1 MMPRSAAFTVENNFK
16 NGLVTEASGLNFPES
31 ACTNT
36 YNCVFN
42 NDGSVDRRFGFD
54 YETNYTT
61 KNINR
66 SNSVVVSYLWKNVAG
81 NGDLSLLV
89 VQVGATLYFY
99 KVTGN
104 SVSTGAVTSTVA
116 LTDFDASGAP
126 DTNTLECQFSSGN
139 GLMFVT
145 HPYCDPFYVTWN
157 TSTDTATGT
166 AITLKIRDLQGDLAD
181 PNAVDTRP
189 TATLAGLNVSHK
201 YNLYNQGWIQPGAAT
216 TNLTAWDSA
225 RTDMPSNTDGMW
237 AFKNS
242 SDAFDTGTIA
252 NVIRGNSPAPKGH
265 YILPLHN
272 QNRDT
277 ASGLSGTTT
286 QTTSYQRSSTSAFFA
301 GRVFY
306 SGINYSGFNS
316 MIYFSQIIERTE
328 QYGFCYQINDPTA
341 EDVFELLPSDGGFIS
356 IPEAGTI
363 FKLVAITGGL
373 LVFAA
378 NGVWFISGSTGLG
391 FTATDYVVNKISSI
405 APINA
410 SSFVDVGGLPAF
422 WNAEGVYIIA
432 GEGNSPGIQSLSDSR
447 IRQFYAEIPLPS
459 KTWAKG
465 FYNPTAGVIQ
475 WLYRS
480 TETSDVEDRYEY
492 DRILNFSTLTGAFY
506 PWTISESTVKVHSLV
521 TLDAS
526 QGSLTVNGI
535 VDSGGDTLIDASG
548 NTLISYS
555 LSGLSTNPVFVYL
568 TSYANGSTFTFTFA
582 TEGSDTYVDWFQKDG
597 VGVDYTSY
605 FITGYKLRGEA
616 MKKFQTNWINLYS
629 KGCEETK
636 FYIQALWDYAN
647 VGDTGRWSSSQLITN
662 DDTQYD
668 VIRHRR
674 KIRGHGTAMQFKVT
688 SLTGYPFHLVG
699 WATMDTGNQLP

>member
-1 MMPRSAAFTVENNFK
+1 MPRSVAYAVENNFK
-16 NGLVTEASGLNFPES
+16 NGLITEASGLNFPES

-36 YNCVFN
+36 YNCRFN

-54 YETNYTT
+54 FESDYVT
-61 KNINR
+61 KTINR

-99 KVTGN
+99 EVTGN
-104 SVSTGAVTSTVA
+104 SVSTGAISSTIA
-116 LTDFDASGAP
+116 LTSFDASGAP
-126 DTNTLECQFSSGN
+126 DTSTLECQFSAGN
-139 GLMFVT
+139 GLLFVT
-145 HPYCDPFYVTWN
+145 HPYCDPFYVSYN

-166 AITLKIRDLQGDLAD
+166 AITVKIRDLQGDLAD
-181 PNAVDTRP
+181 ANAVDTRP
-189 TATLAGLNVSHK
+189 TATLAGLNVNHK
-201 YNLYNQGWIQPGAAT
+201 YNLYNQGWTT
-216 TNLTAWDSA
+216 TNLTAWDTSQ
-225 RTDMPSNTDGMW
+225 TTMPSNVDVMW
-237 AFKNS
+237 TFKNS
-242 SDAFDTGTIA
+242 SDAFDMATLN
-252 NVIRGNSPAPKGH
+252 NVMRGNSPAPKGH
-265 YILPLHN
+265 FILPLHD

-277 ASGLSGTTT
+277 ASGLSGATNA
-286 QTTSYQRSSTSAFFA
+286 TTSYQRPSTSAFFA

-306 SGINYSGFNS
+306 SGINYSGYNS
-316 MIYFSQIIERTE
+316 QIYFSQIVERTE
-328 QYGFCYQINDPTA
+328 QYGFCFQVNDPTA
-341 EDVFELLPSDGGFIS
+341 EDVFDILPSDGGFIS

-373 LVFAA
+373 LVCAA

-410 SSFVDVGGLPAF
+410 SSFVDVGGVPAF
-422 WNAEGVYIIA
+422 WNSEGVYLIA
-432 GEGNSPGIQSLSDSR
+432 GEGNSPGVQSLSDSK
-447 IRQFYAEIPLPS
+447 IRSFFADIPLPS

-465 FYNPTAGVIQ
+465 FYNATDGVIQ

-480 TETSDVEDRYEY
+480 TETSDVEERYEY

-506 PWTISESTVKVHSLV
+506 PWTIADSTVKIHSLV
-521 TLDAS
+521 TLDAA
-526 QGSLTVNGI
+526 QGSLTVDT
-535 VDSGGDTLIDASG
+535 VVSGTGDTVVDGSS
-548 NTLISYS
+548 NQVISYT

-568 TSYANGSTFTFTFA
+568 VSYPESSSFKFTFA
-582 TEGSDTYVDWFQKDG
+582 TEGSNDYIDWFQYDAT
-597 VGVDYTSY
+597 GVDYTSY
-605 FITGYKLRGEA
+605 FITGYKLRGDA

-629 KGCEETK
+629 YGYEETQ
-636 FYIQALWDYAN
+636 FYMQALWDYAN

-674 KIRGHGTAMQFKVT
+674 KVRGHGTALQFKIT
-688 SLTGYPFHLVG
+688 SITGVPFHLVG
-699 WATMDTGNQLP
+699 WATMDTGNQMP

>member
-1 MMPRSAAFTVENNFK
+1 MPRSAAVTVENNFK

-31 ACTNT
+31 ACTAT

-42 NDGSVDRRFGFD
+42 NDGSVDRRYGFD
-54 YETNYTT
+54 FESNYST

-66 SNSVVVSYLWKNVAG
+66 ANSVVVSYLWKNVAG

-99 KVTGN
+99 EVTGN
-104 SVSTGAVTSTVA
+104 SVSTGAISSTVA

-126 DTNTLECQFSSGN
+126 DTSTQECQFSAGN
-139 GLMFVT
+139 GLLFVT
-145 HPYCDPFYVTWN
+145 HPYCDPFYVSYN

-166 AITLKIRDLQGDLAD
+166 VITLKIRDLQGDLAD

-201 YNLYNQGWIQPGAAT
+201 YNLYNQGWIQGTAT

-225 RTDMPSNTDGMW
+225 RTDMPSNADVMW

-242 SDAFDTGTIA
+242 SDAFDTSTIA

-265 YILPLHN
+265 YILSLHN

-286 QTTSYQRSSTSAFFA
+286 ETTSYQRPSTSAFFA

-306 SGINYSGFNS
+306 SGINYSGYNS
-316 MIYFSQIIERTE
+316 KIYFSQIIERTE
-328 QYGFCYQINDPTA
+328 QYGFCYQINDPTS
-341 EDVFELLPSDGGFIS
+341 EDVFDLLPSDGGFIA

-422 WNAEGVYIIA
+422 WNSEGIYIVA
-432 GEGNSPGIQSLSDSR
+432 GEGNSPSIQSLSDSR
-447 IRQFYAEIPLPS
+447 IRSFYAEIPLPS

-480 TETSDVEDRYEY
+480 TETNDVTARYEF
-492 DRILNFSTLTGAFY
+492 DRVLNFSTLTGAFY
-506 PWTISESTVKVHSLV
+506 PWTISNSTVKIHGLT
-521 TLDAS
+521 TLDAA
-526 QGSLTVNGI
+526 QGSLTVNN
-535 VDSGGDTLIDASG
+535 LIDGSG
-548 NTLISYS
+548 NTLIDGSSNSLISYAVT
-555 LSGLSTNPVFVYL
+555 GLSTNPVFVYL
-568 TSYANGSTFTFTFA
+568 VSYANGSTYTFTFA
-582 TEGSDTYVDWFQKDG
+582 TEGSDTYLDWFQKDG

-616 MKKFQTNWINLYS
+616 MKKYQTNWINLYS
-629 KGCEETK
+629 KGYEQTQ

-647 VGDTGRWSSSQLITN
+647 IGDTGRWSSSQLIDN
-662 DDTQYD
+662 DNTDYD

-674 KIRGHGTAMQFKVT
+674 KVRGHGTAMQFKIT
-688 SLTGYPFHLVG
+688 SVTGYPFHLVG
-699 WATMDTGNQLP
+699 WATFDTGNQIP